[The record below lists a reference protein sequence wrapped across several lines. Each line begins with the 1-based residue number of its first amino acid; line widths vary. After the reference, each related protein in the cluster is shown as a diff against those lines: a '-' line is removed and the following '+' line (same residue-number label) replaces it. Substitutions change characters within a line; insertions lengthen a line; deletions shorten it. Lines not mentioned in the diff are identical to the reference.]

1 MGGLSGPGVRVVLVG
16 TGHHP
21 HGSILPDVRAVG
33 TTLTDLAAALRQR
46 CGLNPA
52 HLCLVVDPAGP
63 DVVDQAV
70 RDAAAEATTLLVV
83 YYVGHGVLD
92 AAGELH
98 LATTATE
105 NLTRAGAAAPYQQAL
120 PYRRVRDVVSDSQA
134 GTVVVVLDCCF
145 ASRASAAVVTGSHD
159 VFAMTAVRDSYLLT
173 AASRNQ
179 AALAPPGARHTVFT
193 GALLDLLDRGDPT
206 GSPQLT
212 LESVYR
218 YLTRVL
224 PAAGRPEPRRHA
236 GGQAGDLLLA
246 DNRAYQPSH
255 PRRHEGDDRT
265 PVVADDVCPYR
276 GLASYGR
283 RDARFFFGRDQLIT
297 EVVAQLADR
306 LDHPRP
312 LMVVGASGA
321 GKTSLLRAGVLPA
334 LADGI
339 HQAAPGSWQWP
350 QLVLVP
356 GTDPLGRLAAVLAGP
371 AGQPPDR
378 LRATLAADPADPA
391 GIRRHLYAALAA
403 TAPPGPHDQAEGIA
417 ARRVLLVVDQFEEL
431 FTPEVT
437 DTDRQTFIRALVAA
451 GTPTPATTDTSTST
465 SDGDWEGGL
474 PPPAIVVVGVRA
486 DFYGRCAD
494 YPELLPALSGGQV
507 VVGPMSREEFR
518 QVIVGPAGRVGL
530 ALEDGLVETLLRD
543 LGVPDPGLPNGGD
556 GAPVR
561 RPAGTLPLLSYTLL
575 ATWQHREGR
584 LLTLAGYATTGGVD
598 HAVARTAEQV
608 YSSLD
613 KPSQATARTL
623 LLRLVTLGTE
633 GGNDTRRCRSR
644 AELVD
649 DDPARARAVL
659 DAFAADQVRLLT
671 LDETSV
677 EITHEALLHAWPTL
691 RRWIDADRAGLLVTQ
706 RLLDDAHTWAAH
718 NRDPDLLYRGSRLDL
733 AREHTR
739 QPSAAIPPVT
749 RVFLDASIDAAR
761 RRARRSRIF
770 STVVVVLLL
779 AALAAGSVAFVQWR
793 RAVDQGHSTA
803 AQGLVNLA
811 GTLQATAPR
820 TSLKLDLAAAA
831 ISSQAG
837 AADHLSAALAE
848 SHLRA
853 TLTGHTDSVSAVA
866 LTGDGHTV
874 LAGSVDHTAIL
885 WDVADPIHPARRA
898 TLTGHTDSVSAVA
911 LT

>member
-21 HGSILPDVRAVG
+21 PGSILPDVPAVG
-33 TTLTDLAAALRQR
+33 TTLTDLAVALWRR
-46 CGLNPA
+46 CALDPA
-52 HLCLVVDPAGP
+52 HLRLVADPAGP

-70 RDAAAEATTLLVV
+70 REAAAEATRLLVV

-105 NLTRAGAAAPYQQAL
+105 NLTRVGAVAPYQQAL

-145 ASRASAAVVTGSHD
+145 AGRASAAVVTGSHD

-179 AALAPPGARHTVFT
+179 AALASPGARHTVFT

-206 GSPQLT
+206 GPPQLT

-218 YLTRVL
+218 YLIRML
-224 PAAGRPEPRRHA
+224 SAAGRPEPRRHA
-236 GGQAGDLLLA
+236 GGQAGDLLLV
-246 DNRAYQPSH
+246 DNRAYQPPH
-255 PRRHEGDDRT
+255 PHRYEGDDRT
-265 PVVADDVCPYR
+265 PVGADDVCPYR

-334 LADGI
+334 LADGTR
-339 HQAAPGSWQWP
+339 QTAPGSWQWP

-356 GTDPLGRLAAVLAGP
+356 GTDPLGRLAAVLVGP

-378 LRATLAADPADPA
+378 LRAALASDPA
-391 GIRRHLYAALAA
+391 GIRRHLHAALAA
-403 TAPPGPHDQAEGIA
+403 AAPPGPHDQAEGAA

-431 FTPEVT
+431 FTSEVT

-451 GTPTPATTDTSTST
+451 GTST
-465 SDGDWEGGL
+465 SDGDGEDGL
-474 PPPAIVVVGVRA
+474 PPPAIVVVGVRG

-543 LGVPDPGLPNGGD
+543 LGVPGLGLPNGGD
-556 GAPVR
+556 GAPVG
-561 RPAGTLPLLSYTLL
+561 RPAGTLPLLSYALL
-575 ATWQHREGR
+575 ATWQQREGR
-584 LLTLAGYATTGGVD
+584 LLTLAGYAATGGVD

-608 YSSLD
+608 YASLD

-623 LLRLVTLGTE
+623 LLRLVALGTE

-649 DDPARARAVL
+649 DDGDDPARAVL

-706 RLLDDAHTWAAH
+706 RLLDDAHTWATH

-739 QPSAAIPPVT
+739 RPSAALPPVA
-749 RVFLDASIDAAR
+749 RAFLDASIHAAR
-761 RRARRSRIF
+761 RRAHRSRIF
-770 STVVVVLLL
+770 ATVVVVLLL
-779 AALAAGSVAFVQWR
+779 AALVAGSVAFVQWR
-793 RAVDQGHSTA
+793 RAVDQGHRTA
-803 AQGLVNLA
+803 AQGLVDLA
-811 GTLQATAPR
+811 DTLQATGPR

-837 AADHLSAALAE
+837 AADHLSAVLID
-848 SHLRA
+848 SYLRA
-853 TLTGHTDSVSAVA
+853 TLAGHTDSVTAVA
-866 LTGDGHTV
+866 LTGDGH
-874 LAGSVDHTAIL
+874 
-885 WDVADPIHPARRA
+885 
-898 TLTGHTDSVSAVA
+898 
-911 LT
+911 